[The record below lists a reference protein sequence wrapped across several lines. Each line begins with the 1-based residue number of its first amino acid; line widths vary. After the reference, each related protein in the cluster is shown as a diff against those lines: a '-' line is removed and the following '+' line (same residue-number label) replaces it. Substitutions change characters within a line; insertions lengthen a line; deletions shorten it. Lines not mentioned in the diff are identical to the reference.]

1 MSKII
6 KTERD
11 WQAEDDARVLA
22 SYQDILNDKAR
33 LKRAMRA
40 AEKRA
45 KELEDAA
52 SSARK
57 SVDFLK
63 NS

>member
-1 MSKII
+1 MNKAI
-6 KTERD
+6 KSEQD

-33 LKRAMRA
+33 LKRAMSA

-45 KELEDAA
+45 KQLEDAA

-57 SVDFLK
+57 SVDALK
-63 NS
+63 KN